1 MVVQLYEYPKTH
13 QIVYFKRVNFLVY
26 ELYLFFFPYG
36 GACLST
42 TGVWASPVTCSDE
55 QNAADVTLWHFWAKT
70 WKGLVEPLSPQRLVF
85 LNIRNH
91 MRWER
96 PRWKPAP
103 NTKYVRKAF
112 LDHPVLAVHCWHIS
126 KLRWNQVSWF
136 QSAKPQNY
144 EQISYVNLKKKKI
157 QYPNNFPSI
166 VSLF

>member
-1 MVVQLYEYPKTH
+1 MNIPKPTKLYILRGWIFWYMNY
-13 QIVYFKRVNFLVY
+13 I
-26 ELYLFFFPYG
+26 FFYFPYG

-42 TGVWASPVTCSDE
+42 TGVWASPMTCSDQ

-70 WKGLVEPLSPQRLVF
+70 WKGLVEPLSPQRLVS

-91 MRWER
+91 MRGER

-112 LDHPVLAVHCWHIS
+112 LNHPVLAVHCCHIS
-126 KLRWNQVSWF
+126 KLRWNQVSWS

-144 EQISYVNLKKKKI
+144 E
-157 QYPNNFPSI
+157 
-166 VSLF
+166 